1 MRLNIFAAVV
11 VAWCAHATS
20 TRSLVCLPTLNHVCL
35 IWLLL
40 YDFRRN
46 MFIRVNRR
54 SATRCHIKI
63 YIIVTILTGLM
74 AMLTRALFIQKEALH
89 PSIHPSIVS
98 QFFLTSFSLCQNNFF
113 FIYSIWRSIYN
124 APSAAR
130 SAHLRARENAAEI
143 FLIKWS
149 WLWCKWK

>member
-89 PSIHPSIVS
+89 PSIHPS
-98 QFFLTSFSLCQNNFF
+98 FLSFSSLHSVFVKIIFF
-113 FIYSIWRSIYN
+113 SSIQFEEVYIMR
-124 APSAAR
+124 PPPLE
-130 SAHLRARENAAEI
+130 AHICVLAKMRLKY
-143 FLIKWS
+143 F
-149 WLWCKWK
+149 